1 MLQRDNLK
9 AFGNAIHMRV
19 PSVRLRK
26 PGCAG
31 FSAIG
36 APKIFNPMVEDDHL

>member
-1 MLQRDNLK
+1 LDKIK
-9 AFGNAIHMRV
+9 ALGKDIHVYV

-31 FSAIG
+31 LSANG
-36 APKIFNPMVEDDHL
+36 TPEVFNPTV